1 MKPKLVDFRQEQE
14 ALRLSMRDGMLE
26 AASRLLLEE
35 GAAALTVRKVADAV
49 NCSTTLLYSIFG
61 GKDGLSNALY
71 LEGFARYQREFPLY
85 AAQRPDAPV
94 ARGLDS
100 VLLYAH
106 YYHAFARRYPA
117 YYMVMFGDA
126 IAGFIPPEASR
137 VAAWESF
144 TPLIGEFQYCMR
156 HGSIPASSAS
166 AAARLLWAAMHGVI
180 SLELKGFY
188 LKQGHADDLFQTAVN
203 AVLYSLQH
211 APHHAIQQAPPL
223 SSKDLL

>member
-1 MKPKLVDFRQEQE
+1 MKPKLVDFRQEQD
-14 ALRLSMRDGMLE
+14 ALRLSLRDGMLD

-71 LEGFARYQREFPLY
+71 LEGFARYQREFPAY
-85 AAQRPDAPV
+85 AAQHPSAPV
-94 ARGLDS
+94 ALGIESLH
-100 VLLYAH
+100 LYAN
-106 YYHAFARRYPA
+106 YYHAFARRYPS

-137 VAAWESF
+137 IAAWESF
-144 TPLIGEFQYCMR
+144 TPLIAQFQHCMQS
-156 HGSIPASSAS
+156 GSLPASSAS

-188 LKQGHADDLFQTAVN
+188 LKQGHADDLFQAAVR
-203 AVLYSLQH
+203 AVLLSLQLPL
-211 APHHAIQQAPPL
+211 PHPP
-223 SSKDLL
+223 KDLL